1 MFHFGTTHH
10 HERRDG
16 FGSFRCFWMR
26 GGRGRGGER
35 KNTGIGGGGL
45 ERTLRGRKRNRGGR
59 KRDFEEEGHGNRNKM
74 KQGFR
79 EEETLA
85 LRRRKK
91 EIGNHVIL

>member
-1 MFHFGTTHH
+1 MTKPGL
-10 HERRDG
+10 R
-16 FGSFRCFWMR
+16 
-26 GGRGRGGER
+26 GER
-35 KNTGIGGGGL
+35 VGW

-59 KRDFEEEGHGNRNKM
+59 KRDFEEEGNGTRNKM

-79 EEETLA
+79 EGENWT